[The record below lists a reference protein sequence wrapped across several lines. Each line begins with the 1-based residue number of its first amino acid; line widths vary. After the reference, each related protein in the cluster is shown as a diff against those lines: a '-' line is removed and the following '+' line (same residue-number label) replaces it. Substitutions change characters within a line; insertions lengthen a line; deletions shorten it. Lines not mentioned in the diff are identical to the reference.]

1 MTQRSPF
8 DDDLNRAEE
17 LDEDEEDDGTRGIW
31 AAFERETEGRPLVN
45 AAADVESFKE
55 RLKRRA
61 RERATRP
68 NADAG

>member
-8 DDDLNRAEE
+8 DDDLDRAEE

-31 AAFERETEGRPLVN
+31 AAFEREAVGRPLVDAEAN
-45 AAADVESFKE
+45 VEAFKE

-61 RERATRP
+61 RERASRP
-68 NADAG
+68 ADDTG